1 MGNEFVKKRRPQSA
15 MPAGGPVTDQ
25 AVRRQLAW
33 ASYTE
38 QFQSR
43 DPMFHITE
51 NFMRSYDALGSVEA
65 EKMQR
70 GMKFDVPGLTNPQGQ
85 KLSEEKKTREEQ
97 ATPMFTPDAFDFGGD
112 DGSKAL
118 YRQSRMNEEF
128 EENQHGQGRLMNKF
142 TEMTFMRGKMS
153 AAVLRGT
160 GNMMLFSCLKRT
172 LGQSQPMKLQQR
184 KLFQGGSRQW
194 KPMNTKPADQQSTT
208 LVRNEVFADSAIG
221 LVFNVTK
228 DARRTVDQMSEL
240 VEGGGTGTETWE
252 RMMPFLSFQKEEA
265 LLAEYQQRLDQI
277 GTGPESEKERST
289 LAKAITRT
297 QTLLAKKRQMR
308 NEFMFKL
315 RAISSQAREATAI
328 FSDETFQENLRRMLT
343 QDTAYPEPPAG
354 NPPPDDE
361 MPFMDDDMLLTD
373 DDMLF
378 TDDGIPLSDIDTQ
391 GFTPPVGGEA

>member
-1 MGNEFVKKRRPQSA
+1 MEGQFVKKRRPKE
-15 MPAGGPVTDQ
+15 PAAFGGPVSQD

-38 QFQSR
+38 QFQNR

-51 NFMRSYDALGSVEA
+51 NFIRSFDAMGSVQA
-65 EKMQR
+65 EKLSHS
-70 GMKFDVPGLTNPQGQ
+70 MKSEGPGLTDPLGR
-85 KLSEEKKTREEQ
+85 KDSERKPTQEEQ
-97 ATPMFTPDAFDFGGD
+97 AQPMRDSQAFDLGGD

-128 EENQHGQGRLMNKF
+128 EENRHGNGQLMNKF
-142 TEMTFMRGKMS
+142 SEMTFMRGKMS

-184 KLFQGGSRQW
+184 KLFQGASRQW

-208 LVRNEVFADSAIG
+208 LVRNEVFEDSAIG

-240 VEGGGTGTETWE
+240 VELGGTGTETWE
-252 RMMPFLSFQKEEA
+252 RMMPFLSFQKEQT
-265 LLAEYQQRLDQI
+265 LLDQYQKRLDQL
-277 GTGPESEKERST
+277 GTGAKDEKERAVIT
-289 LAKAITRT
+289 KAVTRT
-297 QTLLAKKRQMR
+297 QTLLAKKKQMR

-315 RAISSQAREATAI
+315 RAISGQAREAAAL
-328 FSDETFQENLRRMLT
+328 FSDETFQAALRRMLT
-343 QDTAYPEPPAG
+343 EQTPFSEPPAG
-354 NPPPDDE
+354 EPPPDDE
-361 MPFMDDDMLLTD
+361 MPFTD
-373 DDMLF
+373 GGYNDF
-378 TDDGIPLSDIDTQ
+378 TAPRGDE
-391 GFTPPVGGEA
+391 V

>member
-1 MGNEFVKKRRPQSA
+1 MESKFVKKRRPQEQ
-15 MPAGGPVTDQ
+15 MPLGGPVTDQ
-25 AVRRQLAW
+25 TVKRQLAW
-33 ASYTE
+33 ASCSE
-38 QFQSR
+38 QLQNR

-51 NFMRSYDALGSVEA
+51 NFMRSFDAMGSLQA
-65 EKMQR
+65 EKLA
-70 GMKFDVPGLTNPQGQ
+70 GSMKEDVPGLFDFLGG
-85 KLSEEKKTREEQ
+85 SFEEQ
-97 ATPMFTPDAFDFGGD
+97 KRKSKEKENVPLMQEGNAFDWGGD

-128 EENQHGQGRLMNKF
+128 EENNHGQGGLMNKF

-194 KPMNTKPADQQSTT
+194 KPMNTKASDAQSTT
-208 LVRNEVFADSAIG
+208 VVRNEVFADSAIG

-240 VEGGGTGTETWE
+240 IENGGTGTETWE

-265 LLAEYQQRLDQI
+265 LLDQYTKRLGQL
-277 GTGPESEKERST
+277 GSGPESEKERSV
-289 LAKAITRT
+289 LSKAITRT
-297 QTLLAKKRQMR
+297 QTMLAKKKQMR

-315 RAISSQAREATAI
+315 RAISGQAREAAAV
-328 FSDETFQENLRRMLT
+328 FSDADFQETLHRMLT
-343 QDTAYPEPPAG
+343 QETPFPEPPAG
-354 NPPPDDE
+354 DPPPDDE
-361 MPFMDDDMLLTD
+361 MPFPDDDY
-373 DDMLF
+373 
-378 TDDGIPLSDIDTQ
+378 
-391 GFTPPVGGEA
+391 GFTPSFDGEA

>member
-1 MGNEFVKKRRPQSA
+1 MESKFVRKRRPQSG
-15 MPAGGPVTDQ
+15 MPVNGSINDQ
-25 AVRRQLAW
+25 SVKRQLAW
-33 ASYTE
+33 ASYSE

-51 NFMRSYDALGSVEA
+51 NFMRSFDAMGSMQA
-65 EKMQR
+65 EKLANS
-70 GMKFDVPGLTNPQGQ
+70 MKEDVPGLFNLFGGR
-85 KLSEEKKTREEQ
+85 SEEQKQKEKEKNNTSSMQESK
-97 ATPMFTPDAFDFGGD
+97 AFDWGGD

-128 EENQHGQGRLMNKF
+128 EENKHGQGGLMNKF

-194 KPMNTKPADQQSTT
+194 KPMNTKASDAQSTT
-208 LVRNEVFADSAIG
+208 VVRNEVFADSAIG

-240 VEGGGTGTETWE
+240 VENGGTGTETWE
-252 RMMPFLSFQKEEA
+252 RMMPFLSFQKEET
-265 LLAEYQQRLDQI
+265 LLDQYTKRLEQL
-277 GTGPESEKERST
+277 GSGPESEKERST
-289 LAKAITRT
+289 LSKAITRT
-297 QTLLAKKRQMR
+297 QTMLAKKRQMR

-315 RAISSQAREATAI
+315 RAISGQAREAAEV
-328 FSDETFQENLRRMLT
+328 FSDTDFQETLHRMLT
-343 QDTAYPEPPAG
+343 QETPYPEPPAG
-354 NPPPDDE
+354 EPPPDDE
-361 MPFMDDDMLLTD
+361 MPFP
-373 DDMLF
+373 
-378 TDDGIPLSDIDTQ
+378 DGDHE
-391 GFTPPVGGEA
+391 GFTPSVDGEA

>member
-1 MGNEFVKKRRPQSA
+1 MEQQYVKKRRPKEPMQNA
-15 MPAGGPVTDQ
+15 GPVSQDT
-25 AVRRQLAW
+25 VRRQLAW
-33 ASYTE
+33 ATYTE
-38 QFQSR
+38 QFQNR

-51 NFMRSYDALGSVEA
+51 NFMRSFDAMGSVQA
-65 EKMQR
+65 EK
-70 GMKFDVPGLTNPQGQ
+70 GMKENTPGLLDILGGR
-85 KLSEEKKTREEQ
+85 LSERKKTREEQ
-97 ATPMFTPDAFDFGGD
+97 ATPMRSDSFFDGGGD

-128 EENQHGQGRLMNKF
+128 EENAIGQGGLMNKF

-208 LVRNEVFADSAIG
+208 LVRNEVFEDSAIG
-221 LVFNVTK
+221 LVFNITK

-240 VEGGGTGTETWE
+240 IENGGTGTETWE
-252 RMMPFLSFQKEEA
+252 RMMPFLSFQKEET
-265 LLAEYQQRLDQI
+265 LLADYTKRLAQL
-277 GTGPESEKERST
+277 GSGPESEQERSVLT
-289 LAKAITRT
+289 KAVTRT

-315 RAISSQAREATAI
+315 RAISGQAREAAAL
-328 FSDETFQENLRRMLT
+328 FSDKDFQNTLHRMLT
-343 QDTAYPEPPAG
+343 EEQPYPEPPAG
-354 NPPPDDE
+354 DPPPDDE
-361 MPFMDDDMLLTD
+361 DPFLYDDVDGIYTD
-373 DDMLF
+373 DF
-378 TDDGIPLSDIDTQ
+378 V
-391 GFTPPVGGEA
+391 PPIGGEV

>member
-1 MGNEFVKKRRPQSA
+1 MESQYVKKRRPQEPMA
-15 MPAGGPVTDQ
+15 FDGPVSQ
-25 AVRRQLAW
+25 ESVRRQLAW

-38 QFQSR
+38 QFKNR

-51 NFMRSYDALGSVEA
+51 NFIRSYDAMGSVQA
-65 EKMQR
+65 EKLNL
-70 GMKFDVPGLTNPQGQ
+70 GMKEEVPGLLDVLGG
-85 KLSEEKKTREEQ
+85 KLSERKKTREEQ
-97 ATPMFTPDAFDFGGD
+97 AQPMQRSNAFDGGGD

-128 EENQHGQGRLMNKF
+128 EENQHGQGQLMNKF
-142 TEMTFMRGKMS
+142 SEMTFMRGKMS

-172 LGQSQPMKLQQR
+172 LGQSQPMKIQQR
-184 KLFQGGSRQW
+184 KLFQGASRQW

-252 RMMPFLSFQKEEA
+252 RMMPFLSFQKEET
-265 LLAEYQQRLDQI
+265 LLNQYQRRLAQL
-277 GTGPESEKERST
+277 GSGPENEKERAVLT
-289 LAKAITRT
+289 KAITRT
-297 QTLLAKKRQMR
+297 QTLLAKKKQMR

-315 RAISSQAREATAI
+315 RAISGQAREAAAL
-328 FSDETFQENLRRMLT
+328 FSDETFQTTLRRMLT
-343 QDTAYPEPPAG
+343 EETPFPEPPSG
-354 NPPPDDE
+354 NPPPEDEDPFLYDD
-361 MPFMDDDMLLTD
+361 MDDY
-373 DDMLF
+373 
-378 TDDGIPLSDIDTQ
+378 I
-391 GFTPPVGGEA
+391 